1 MSKRTALK
9 SALGSASF
17 VGAHVERFD
26 MHADASLP
34 AAKVPRL
41 SDGAGAST
49 NSAPPCTTDGQ
60 PTADVLQQQ
69 LTTNVKGADDGLVL
83 EEGSGSAVTTPC
95 QVAAATAPRR
105 VVGAAHLLP
114 DVLVLAFARL
124 GVVDL
129 ARAARVCTSWHA
141 VIDSD
146 SRAWAL
152 AIAELDPFY
161 SIGQAGMRAAF
172 VECGHSWLSVAR
184 TLTAPHMGCA
194 HGGCDFVG
202 TVLCA
207 CRRAVT
213 RSAAAAAAAGP
224 TPPRLRCLRHC
235 INSGKDGA
243 CTHVLN
249 SWIMYPRSLGLR
261 CAHISGDGGHVAS
274 AALAAAACDAPQLC
288 RITTSGRFTFGVGGI
303 GGLLITSSIV
313 IDGLGKTV
321 ISTANQYNVYVA
333 APCVSLVNMTIETS
347 AREPEYV
354 GGDFLFYSTMELN
367 SGAGLILTNVKVL
380 SHSGTA
386 LLMHPHSRAFV
397 ADCTLSSYTMD
408 YWRGVEDP
416 LCLGIVAE
424 AHCALSV
431 YGCRIEHCMWG
442 AFAGPDAGAL
452 KADNI
457 FHRND
462 EDISKADQY
471 PEGQQVVQPYGTWK

>member
-83 EEGSGSAVTTPC
+83 AEGSGSAVTTPC

-161 SIGQAGMRAAF
+161 SIGQARMRAAF

-224 TPPRLRCLRHC
+224 TPPRLRCPHHC

-249 SWIMYPRSLGLR
+249 SWIMCPRSLGLR

-288 RITTSGRFTFGVGGI
+288 RITTSGRFTFGVGASAA
-303 GGLLITSSIV
+303 SSSPAPS
-313 IDGLGKTV
+313 LSTV
-321 ISTANQYNVYVA
+321 
-333 APCVSLVNMTIETS
+333 L
-347 AREPEYV
+347 AR
-354 GGDFLFYSTMELN
+354 
-367 SGAGLILTNVKVL
+367 
-380 SHSGTA
+380 
-386 LLMHPHSRAFV
+386 R
-397 ADCTLSSYTMD
+397 
-408 YWRGVEDP
+408 
-416 LCLGIVAE
+416 
-424 AHCALSV
+424 
-431 YGCRIEHCMWG
+431 
-442 AFAGPDAGAL
+442 
-452 KADNI
+452 
-457 FHRND
+457 
-462 EDISKADQY
+462 
-471 PEGQQVVQPYGTWK
+471 